1 MPGST
6 PPRRAIGLPVVSAA
20 AFVASGTVAVAFH
33 YASLLRDGGLATVLI
48 SRGLWST
55 ITVALGGKI
64 LTHGQIEIS
73 DLPIEPLLFAVST
86 FSVVTW
92 LAGAAWISRRQQ
104 RPYAQA
110 LALWGKIGWLWWLVP
125 LVWELSEIVV
135 DLSGSAEVQGL
146 QVASIPICQSLMWSG
161 WLTSLMVLGRSP
173 NHLPSNGECKPRIP
187 RSVWGAMILYFA
199 CFAAMNWLLYSGL
212 LVPHGDSAMYEEHVW
227 NLLHGKG
234 FRSYLDSGRL
244 FLGEHVQVIHLAV
257 IPLYLV
263 WPSHLLLEL
272 CQSAC
277 LALGAIPVY
286 RIACRR
292 SGSTRV
298 GVLLAG
304 AYLLYA
310 PMQALDIAVTLKTF
324 RPNSFEI
331 PIFLMAL
338 DALERCRYRTFV
350 AWLGLS
356 LLCQEDAATVI
367 APLGVWIA
375 LRQAQ
380 SSGVT
385 DAGLRRRLAWF
396 GVVLAVFGAGY
407 VLMVVKLIL
416 PWFRSGADVHFAQYF
431 SDLGATSG
439 EIVSTV
445 LTRPG
450 RLLEKLFNVE
460 SAAFALALL
469 APLGF
474 LPLFSPGRLA
484 VAAPLFG
491 VLCLS
496 QITNS
501 PLHHFH
507 APIVP
512 ILIWSAAAGIPRVA
526 LVYQQLVRWRRRN
539 SRNADVREEE
549 RRRIPAEKFVPI
561 SKSLPG
567 MQEPEPIAS
576 GTARDSP
583 AGSNPILVT
592 AAIWGLLNAL
602 ISGLPV
608 TMSPL
613 GIGFWDPHSFK
624 FWKNLYV
631 PGERARRFPAALA
644 LVPVSSRVASSD
656 YIHPRFTHHDRSYDY
671 SQYRPDVPE
680 DADFIVI
687 DTRHPYSR
695 IQRPD
700 QVPEFRLHPER
711 WELLDDQT
719 GGYFL
724 VFRRRR

>member
-6 PPRRAIGLPVVSAA
+6 PPRRTIGLPVASAA

-33 YASLLRDGGLATVLI
+33 FASLLRDGGLATVLV
-48 SRGLWST
+48 SHGLWNS
-55 ITVALGGKI
+55 IVVALGGKT
-64 LTHGQIEIS
+64 LTHGQIEIA
-73 DLPIEPLLFAVST
+73 DLPVAPLVLFLGAVSL
-86 FSVVTW
+86 VTW
-92 LAGAAWISRRQQ
+92 LGGAAWISRRRQW
-104 RPYAQA
+104 PYSQA
-110 LALWGKIGWLWWLVP
+110 LAYWGKFGWLWWLLP
-125 LVWELSEIVV
+125 LVWELAQIVV
-135 DLSGSAEVQGL
+135 DLSGSAVVQGL
-146 QVASIPICQSLMWSG
+146 SVASIPICQSLMWSG
-161 WLTSLMVLGRSP
+161 WLTSLIVLGRNP
-173 NHLPSNGECKPRIP
+173 NQLRSDGECKRRIP
-187 RSVWGAMILYFA
+187 RPVRGAMIFYFA
-199 CFAAMNWLLYSGL
+199 CFAAMNWLLYAGL

-257 IPLYLV
+257 IPLYLI

-277 LALGAIPVY
+277 LALGAIPVF
-286 RIACRR
+286 RIACRH

-331 PIFLMAL
+331 PMLLMAL
-338 DALERCRYRTFV
+338 DALERSRYRTFL

-375 LRQAQ
+375 VRQSQ
-380 SSGVT
+380 SAGVT
-385 DAGLRRRLAWF
+385 DAGLRRRVAWLGVILALS
-396 GVVLAVFGAGY
+396 GTAY
-407 VLMVVKLIL
+407 VIVVVKLIL
-416 PWFRSGADVHFAQYF
+416 PWFRGGADVHFAQYF
-431 SDLGATSG
+431 SDLGGTSG

-445 LTRPG
+445 LTHPG
-450 RLLEKLFNVE
+450 LLLGKLFNVE

-507 APIVP
+507 APLVP

-539 SRNADVREEE
+539 SRNADVREDQ
-549 RRRIPAEKFVPI
+549 RRRIPPEKFVPI

-567 MQEPEPIAS
+567 MQEPEPIVS
-576 GTARDSP
+576 GSARDSS

-613 GIGFWDPHSFK
+613 GIGFWDPHSFR

-656 YIHPRFTHHDRSYDY
+656 YVHPRFTHHDRSYDY
-671 SQYRPDVPE
+671 SQYRPDVPD
-680 DADFIVI
+680 DAEFIVI

>member
-6 PPRRAIGLPVVSAA
+6 SPRRTIGLPVVSAA

-33 YASLLRDGGLATVLI
+33 AASLLRDGGLATVLI
-48 SRGLWST
+48 SRGLWKS

-64 LTHGQIEIS
+64 LTHGQLEIA
-73 DLPIEPLLFAVST
+73 DLPIAPLIFALGAVSL
-86 FSVVTW
+86 VTW
-92 LAGAAWISRRQQ
+92 LAGAAWISRRRQW
-104 RPYAQA
+104 PYSQA
-110 LALWGKIGWLWWLVP
+110 LARWGKIGWLWWLLP
-125 LVWELSEIVV
+125 LLWELVQIVV
-135 DLSGSAEVQGL
+135 DLSGSAEIHGL
-146 QVASIPICQSLMWSG
+146 SVASIPLCQSLMWSG
-161 WLTSLMVLGRSP
+161 WLTSLMVLGRRP
-173 NHLPSNGECKPRIP
+173 NQLQSEQEGKWRIP
-187 RSVWGAMILYFA
+187 RPVWAAMILYFA
-199 CFAAMNWLLYSGL
+199 CFAAMNWLLFANL

-277 LALGAIPVY
+277 LALGAIPVF
-286 RIACRR
+286 RIACRH

-304 AYLLYA
+304 AYLVYA

-331 PIFLMAL
+331 PMLLMAL

-375 LRQAQ
+375 LRQSQ
-380 SSGVT
+380 SAGVT

-396 GVVLAVFGAGY
+396 GLILALFGASY
-407 VLMVVKLIL
+407 VVVVVKLIL

-431 SDLGATSG
+431 SDLGGTSG

-445 LTRPG
+445 LTHPG

-460 SAAFALALL
+460 SAAFGLALL

-507 APIVP
+507 APLVP

-526 LVYQQLVRWRRRN
+526 LVYQQWARWRRRN
-539 SRNADVREEE
+539 SRNADVRDEE

-567 MQEPEPIAS
+567 MKEPGATAS

-583 AGSNPILVT
+583 AGGNPIMVT

-613 GIGFWDPHSFK
+613 GIGFWDPHSFR

-631 PGERARRFPAALA
+631 PGERASRFPAALA

-656 YIHPRFTHHDRSYDY
+656 YVHPRFTHHDRSYDY

-687 DTRHPYSR
+687 DTHHPYSR

-700 QVPEFRLHPER
+700 QVPEYRLHPER